1 MTVLVGVAVVAF
13 VFGACAGSFLNV
25 CIYRLPRRCMGIGSP
40 SGSICPACRAP
51 IRVWHNLP
59 IVSWMLL
66 RGRCASCRSPIRARY
81 PGVELLTAVL
91 FAVAAVARL
100 APAIPGTLAPEDA
113 LPVSIST
120 LAALGFDFYLVMAVV
135 VLSFV
140 DLDLHIIPDEISLT
154 AVPVGLVA
162 GAVAPTALLLGHS
175 PAWTGLPW
183 ADGLAAAGLG
193 ALAGGGGLWLL
204 GWLGAVVFRR
214 PAMGLGDVKI
224 LAAFGAFVGWDG
236 CAIGLFL
243 GAFAGAMMAGLRFRA
258 TRSHHLA
265 FGPYLAFGALAVRLL
280 DERVYSL
287 ARAGSDWVALP
298 GNIVILWVGL
308 GLLMTYMIGLLL
320 VILRDGRRLAQ
331 AGYESGAGSGDVPGS
346 EARDRGRKA

>member
-1 MTVLVGVAVVAF
+1 MLVAVAAIAF

-40 SGSICPACRAP
+40 SGSICPTCRTP

-59 IVSWMLL
+59 ILSWLLL
-66 RGRCASCRSPIRARY
+66 RGRCAACRSPIRARY
-81 PGVELLTAVL
+81 PGVEILTAIL

-100 APAIPGTLAPEDA
+100 GPFLQTPLAPDDP
-113 LPVSIST
+113 LPVSIAT
-120 LAALGFDFYLVMAVV
+120 LATLGFDFYLVMAVV

-154 AVPVGLVA
+154 AVPIGLLA
-162 GAVAPTALLLGHS
+162 GALAPTALLVGNS
-175 PAWTGLPW
+175 PTWTGLPW
-183 ADGLAAAGLG
+183 VDGLAAACLG

-204 GWLGAVVFRR
+204 GWIGALIFRR

-243 GAFAGAMMAGLRFRA
+243 GAFGGAMMAGLRFRA

-280 DERVYSL
+280 DERVYAL
-287 ARAGSDWVALP
+287 ARAGSDWIARP
-298 GNIVILWVGL
+298 GNIFILWIGL
-308 GLLMTYMIGLLL
+308 GLLMSYLVGLLL
-320 VILRDGRRLAQ
+320 VIMRDGRALARSGYDSDDGKE
-331 AGYESGAGSGDVPGS
+331 AGGGG
-346 EARDRGRKA
+346 KA